1 MLVLL
6 LHVLGVREE
15 ADCAGANHQVLEAQF
30 VHVKLGNKLR
40 ELIHFRVLE
49 RNQRRHGVK
58 VVDELVEC
66 DVCMVS
72 VELAKAEHDIIH

>member
-6 LHVLGVREE
+6 LHVLVVRQE
-15 ADCAGANHQVLEAQF
+15 ADCAGANHHVPEAEL

-40 ELIHFRVLE
+40 ERVHLRVHV

-58 VVDELVEC
+58 VVEQLVER
-66 DVCMVS
+66 DVCVVS